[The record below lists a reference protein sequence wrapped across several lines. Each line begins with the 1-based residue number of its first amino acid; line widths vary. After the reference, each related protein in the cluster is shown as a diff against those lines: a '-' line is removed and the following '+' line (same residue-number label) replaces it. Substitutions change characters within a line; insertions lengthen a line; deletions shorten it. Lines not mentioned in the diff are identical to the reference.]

1 MGSSQALAIER
12 LLTEVVAKKKD
23 GVLLAGPG
31 SLLRRASELAPP
43 GASSAM
49 PTSVAVLDGLLP
61 GGLPKGRL
69 VELSGRRSSGRF
81 SLGLAALAAAT
92 SSGLAAAL
100 VDLGDHLDPQTAERA
115 GVDLRRLLWARPRR
129 AKEALAAAEMLLA
142 AGFPLV
148 VADLGLSP
156 RTRWVP
162 DAAWVRLARSAA
174 AQDATLLLTT
184 PWRASGI
191 AADAVVSAG
200 GACAIWQGSGRT
212 PRLLAGLTS
221 RLTLEKYG
229 RSTPGVSGKLS
240 LAAGEAIRGID
251 MAADAVGRG
260 APPHSDPL
268 PAGERG
274 LVGAGLVPAPIDPR
288 IVAADAG
295 GREGRLYAGHGDS
308 IDVGSSAAAR
318 QIRPY
323 PNADHGACP
332 GSFSMTRSSPA

>member
-1 MGSSQALAIER
+1 MGAQALAIER
-12 LLTEVVAKKKD
+12 LLAQGMASKKSA
-23 GVLLAGPG
+23 LLGRPG
-31 SLLRRASELAPP
+31 ARLRRASELAPP

-49 PTSVAVLDGLLP
+49 PTAVAVLDRLLP

-148 VADLGLSP
+148 VADLGLSS

-174 AQDATLLLTT
+174 AQDATLLLST

-191 AADAVVSAG
+191 AADAVVSTA

-212 PRLLAGLTS
+212 PRILAGLSS

-229 RSTPGVSGKLS
+229 RSTPCVSGRLS
-240 LAAGEAIRGID
+240 LASGEAIGG
-251 MAADAVGRG
+251 AD
-260 APPHSDPL
+260 
-268 PAGERG
+268 
-274 LVGAGLVPAPIDPR
+274 VGAGLVPARVSSVGHPEESATRDPGLLHDL
-288 IVAADAG
+288 AQD
-295 GREGRLYAGHGDS
+295 LPS
-308 IDVGSSAAAR
+308 SGSLAIAR
-318 QIRPY
+318 DDPHATARSRPY

-332 GSFSMTRSSPA
+332 GSFSMVRSRTF